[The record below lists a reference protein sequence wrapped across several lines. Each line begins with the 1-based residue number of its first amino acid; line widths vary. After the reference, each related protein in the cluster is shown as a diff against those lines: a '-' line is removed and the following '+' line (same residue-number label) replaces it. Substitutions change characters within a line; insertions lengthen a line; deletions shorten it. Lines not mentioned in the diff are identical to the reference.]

1 MAITL
6 DNGTLVFT
14 IPQSDLVSLGGN
26 EYELNTET
34 KLRADINA
42 LMDNENEIVL
52 ATPITHNTEI
62 TFGGVTYA
70 RTIEFIN
77 GYTITFSTEA
87 APYRVNLIGSNNN
100 LTDVLNLS
108 DASVI
113 PSNSAGLANP
123 PEIKDMLGLGSENVS
138 WSAIT
143 FDANNNMTA
152 ARINQYED
160 NTLTTI
166 RKSWDM
172 TATYNSNNEMTAYQ
186 MIEV

>member
-6 DNGTLVFT
+6 NHDTLVFT
-14 IPQSDLVSLGGN
+14 VPQADLTLVSGN

-42 LMDNENEIVL
+42 LMDNEDEIVQP
-52 ATPITHNTEI
+52 TPISHNTEVTI
-62 TFGGVTYA
+62 AGITYA

-87 APYRVNLIGSNNN
+87 SPYRVNLVGSNNN
-100 LTDVLNLS
+100 VTDVLNLT

-113 PSNSAGLANP
+113 PSNSAGLANLS
-123 PEIKDMLGLGSENVS
+123 EATDMLGLGSENVK

-143 FDANNNMTA
+143 FDSNNNMTA
-152 ARINQYED
+152 ARISQYED

-166 RKSWDM
+166 RKEWDM
-172 TATYNSNNEMTAYQ
+172 TATYNTDSEMTAYQ
-186 MIEV
+186 MVEV